1 MRMQLI
7 DEGMEEVEHEMEKKS
22 ISKFIVLK

>member
-7 DEGMEEVEHEMEKKS
+7 GEGMEEVEYEMEKKS
-22 ISKFIVLK
+22 ISKFIILK